1 MRFAHLLVDYMMEL
15 NLLELLFLEGF
26 FGDLIT
32 DVVECVHSA
41 QKRTMLS
48 LVRYEFHFQNRLH
61 YNEH

>member
-41 QKRTMLS
+41 QKRAMLS

-61 YNEH
+61 YNEN